1 MSRTPV
7 IPPGSWPRRM
17 PANLAAGYC
26 GESTVE
32 GFLKRVGKDYPNP
45 PNTLYTSMRILN
57 FLRLF
62 TAIEINKIEAGS
74 ERKRSSAPSPRSSTK
89 TGSATSKNMDLRS
102 GH

>member
-1 MSRTPV
+1 MTRVPV

-45 PNTLYTSMRILN
+45 RVAEGRR
-57 FLRLF
+57 RLWLKDDLDL
-62 TAIEINKIEAGS
+62 AI
-74 ERKRSSAPSPRSSTK
+74 APGLVP
-89 TGSATSKNMDLRS
+89 GDIAEDL
-102 GH
+102 